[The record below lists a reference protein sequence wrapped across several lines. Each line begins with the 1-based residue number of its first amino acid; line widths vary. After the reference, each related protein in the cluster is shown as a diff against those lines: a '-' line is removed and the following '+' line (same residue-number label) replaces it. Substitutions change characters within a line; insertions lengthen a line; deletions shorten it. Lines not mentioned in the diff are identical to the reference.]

1 MKIYYKNDKVVE
13 RPKSLYYNGRTYVP
27 PTDELLLEAGYKIVI
42 PGQKPLTN
50 EDIKQ
55 LRAKEYALR
64 ADQHFLAFQAYTE
77 LGLLD
82 KAEQEK
88 QIWLQVRQD
97 IDVEFPYVDES
108 TLVAT
113 EDVVLEKH
121 APIIEAIED
130 DEFN

>member
-13 RPKSLYYNGRTYVP
+13 RPKSLYYNGRTHVP

-82 KAEQEK
+82 KAGQEK